1 MASDKGKAEFMESS
15 LLEVKGRIFNI
26 QRFSIHDGPGVRTI
40 VFFKGCPMRCRWC
53 CNPESQEW
61 DIQRMTVAGKEK
73 TVGEDTTVGKVL
85 EEIIK
90 DRVYYN
96 RSKEGGVTLSGGE
109 CLAQPEF
116 ALALLRACKEQG
128 ISTAIETAGHV
139 KSEIVR
145 SVLPYID
152 TVLMDIKHTNGAKH
166 KEYTTRDNA
175 IILENARLIA
185 KEAKRLII
193 RTPVIPTFNDTE
205 DEIRDIARFA
215 VSIGVKEIHLLP
227 YHRIGSDKYAGLG
240 RNYTMSHI
248 SVPTKEKMQALLDVA
263 LSEGL
268 EAQIGG

>member
-1 MASDKGKAEFMESS
+1 MENS

-139 KSEIVR
+139 KSEIIR

-248 SVPTKEKMQALLDVA
+248 SVPTKEKMQTLLDVA

>member
-1 MASDKGKAEFMESS
+1 MESS

-61 DIQRMTVAGKEK
+61 DIQKMTVAGKEK

-85 EEIIK
+85 EEIVK

-128 ISTAIETAGHV
+128 ISTAIETAGYV
-139 KSEIVR
+139 DKEIIR

-152 TVLMDIKHTNGAKH
+152 TVLMDIKHTNGEKH
-166 KEYTTRDNA
+166 KEFTTRDNTM
-175 IILENARLIA
+175 ILENARMIA

-205 DEIRDIARFA
+205 DEIRDIAKFA
-215 VSIGVKEIHLLP
+215 ISIGVKELHLLP

-248 SVPTKEKMQALLDVA
+248 SVPTKEKMQGLLDVA
-263 LSEGL
+263 LSLGL